1 MAAVLYG
8 TRIPHIF
15 YRCHVYRN
23 HKYMCN
29 RACDSCYGNSL
40 DSGRQ
45 DYYSCPDP
53 DRRCGTDFPGQ
64 YYFYKSEKE
73 NIAEEPACY
82 PGVLQYG
89 QNGWDGQAGE
99 ESSDLCVWSRRNRCS
114 VLCSSIYSAVRSGKR
129 SGILC
134 FYGSICIL

>member
-1 MAAVLYG
+1 MNKRMQLYNRLHKLNTAQIITLG
-8 TRIPHIF
+8 FAGVIILGGLLLWLPFCTAPGYHTSF
-15 YRCHVYRN
+15 TDYRN

-45 DYYSCPDP
+45 DYYSYPDP

-82 PGVLQYG
+82 PGVL
-89 QNGWDGQAGE
+89 
-99 ESSDLCVWSRRNRCS
+99 
-114 VLCSSIYSAVRSGKR
+114 
-129 SGILC
+129 
-134 FYGSICIL
+134 

>member
-1 MAAVLYG
+1 MNKKMQLYNRLHKLNTAQIITLGFAGVIISVAAVLYG

-15 YRCHVYRN
+15 YRCHVYCN

-45 DYYSCPDP
+45 AYYSCPDP

-82 PGVLQYG
+82 PGVL
-89 QNGWDGQAGE
+89 
-99 ESSDLCVWSRRNRCS
+99 
-114 VLCSSIYSAVRSGKR
+114 
-129 SGILC
+129 
-134 FYGSICIL
+134 

>member
-1 MAAVLYG
+1 MNKKMQLYNRLHKLNTAQIITLGFAGVIILGGITSVAAVLYG

-82 PGVLQYG
+82 PGVL
-89 QNGWDGQAGE
+89 
-99 ESSDLCVWSRRNRCS
+99 
-114 VLCSSIYSAVRSGKR
+114 
-129 SGILC
+129 
-134 FYGSICIL
+134 